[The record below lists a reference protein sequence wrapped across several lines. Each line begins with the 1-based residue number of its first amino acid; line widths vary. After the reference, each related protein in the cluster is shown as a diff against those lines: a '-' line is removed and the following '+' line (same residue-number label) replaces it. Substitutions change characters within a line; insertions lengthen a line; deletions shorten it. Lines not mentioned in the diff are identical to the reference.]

1 MKRFLTLASLAI
13 FMLAAGLLVV
23 PNGTKVLAHESGED
37 HNHNEDV
44 AQDEG
49 EQTVM
54 YSYVAQPGDSY
65 TLMARKAVQTYGLK
79 HNVNLSEAAII
90 YAETH
95 LVQQSGLPQLEVGQ
109 RVEIAE
115 AAVGEWVDL
124 AQKLTDS
131 QLASWDY
138 YAQLANFDT
147 DNVGQ

>member
-1 MKRFLTLASLAI
+1 MKRFLTVVSLAI
-13 FMLAAGLLVV
+13 FMLAAGLLVA

-49 EQTVM
+49 QQTVM

-79 HNVNLSEAAII
+79 HDVNLSEAAII

-95 LVQQSGLPQLEVGQ
+95 LAQQSGLPQLEVGQ

-115 AAVGEWVDL
+115 AAVGEWVEL